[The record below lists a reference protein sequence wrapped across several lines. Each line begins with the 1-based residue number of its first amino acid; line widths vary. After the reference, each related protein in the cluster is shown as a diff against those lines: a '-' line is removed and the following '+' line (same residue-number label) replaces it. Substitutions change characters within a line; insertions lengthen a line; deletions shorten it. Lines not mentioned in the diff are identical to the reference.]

1 MIFTRGNGDDSARDL
16 VHIYIASPRI
26 DLELLPLIE
35 VQEVVTLVAAVVAAG
50 AAITGAF
57 VAARSAAKTRDWV
70 GRDQWWQR
78 FSWALEKAISP
89 DHEESELGLQIMI
102 ALIDVP
108 WAKEEDNEMAI
119 AVADVI
125 TSRAPKRRTRR

>member
-1 MIFTRGNGDDSARDL
+1 MTAATVTAVWFSGGGEGADALQSW
-16 VHIYIASPRI
+16 
-26 DLELLPLIE
+26 
-35 VQEVVTLVAAVVAAG
+35 VTLGAAIVAAV
-50 AAITGAF
+50 AAIVGA
-57 VAARSAAKTRDWV
+57 VIAARSATKARDWV

-89 DHEESELGLQIMI
+89 DHEESELGLQILI

-108 WAKEEDNEMAI
+108 WAKEEDNEMAV

-125 TSRAPKRRTRR
+125 MSRSPRRKGRRR